1 MRTIRQFLS
10 TVYEIPVKKSA
21 AVSLS
26 LAICFAGAGAV
37 SADAAT
43 NEMNAPG
50 AHRLCTLNLDGEDGP
65 IVLSQSAAAE
75 ELKDT
80 VPTDKQ
86 TLRRFAA
93 DLGEALGSSKPERIN
108 DANNAEALQACL
120 KGQDYKTAEMT
131 GGKRAAIIIT
141 TVLSI
146 LIGIAGL
153 ASPFISALDLNLPF

>member
-1 MRTIRQFLS
+1 M
-10 TVYEIPVKKSA
+10 KKTA

-26 LAICFAGAGAV
+26 LAICLGSAGAV
-37 SADAAT
+37 TADAAS
-43 NEMNAPG
+43 NEMNSADQ
-50 AHRLCTLNLDGEDGP
+50 LCTLNLDGEGGP

-80 VPTDKQ
+80 VPSDKLA
-86 TLRRFAA
+86 LRRFGA
-93 DLGEALGSSKPERIN
+93 DLGEAFGSSNPERIN

-120 KGQDYKTAEMT
+120 KGEDYKTAEMT
-131 GGKRAAIIIT
+131 SGKRAAIIIT

-153 ASPFISALDLNLPF
+153 ASPFISTLNLDLPF

>member
-1 MRTIRQFLS
+1 M
-10 TVYEIPVKKSA
+10 KKTA

-26 LAICFAGAGAV
+26 LAICLGSAGAV
-37 SADAAT
+37 TADAAS
-43 NEMNAPG
+43 NEMNSPSM
-50 AHRLCTLNLDGEDGP
+50 HRLCTLQLDGEGGP

-80 VPTDKQ
+80 VPSDKLA
-86 TLRRFAA
+86 LRRFGA
-93 DLGEALGSSKPERIN
+93 DLGEAFGSSNAQRVN

-120 KGQDYKTAEMT
+120 KGEDYKTAEMT

-141 TVLSI
+141 TVLSV

-153 ASPFISALDLNLPF
+153 ASPFISTLNLDLPF